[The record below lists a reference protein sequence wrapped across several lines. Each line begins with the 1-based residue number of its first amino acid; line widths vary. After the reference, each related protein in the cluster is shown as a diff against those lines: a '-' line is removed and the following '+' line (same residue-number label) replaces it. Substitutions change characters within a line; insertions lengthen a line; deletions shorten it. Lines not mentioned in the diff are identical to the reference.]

1 MFSKEELD
9 RYSRHIILPGVGARG
24 QRKLVDARVLVVGA
38 GGLGSPVLTYLA
50 AAGMGCLG
58 IVDDDKVDLTNLQR
72 QVLYHTDDV
81 GKLKTTA
88 ATERI
93 RALNPNV
100 QVSAYP
106 ERLSRQNIRSIIR
119 AFDLI
124 IDGSDNFPT
133 RYLVN
138 DACILEG
145 KPLLYGAI
153 SQFEGQVSLWNT
165 STHEGARGPCY
176 RCLFPSPPPPGSVP
190 SCAEAGVFGV
200 LPGVVGSM
208 MAVEALKVLLGLGTP
223 LAGVLLHYDALESDI
238 RRIRVQRNVDCV
250 ICGDEPQ
257 QHDLID
263 YRAFCGL

>member
-9 RYSRHIILPGVGARG
+9 RYARHIILPGVGAEG
-24 QRKLVDARVLVVGA
+24 QRKLIDARVLVVGA

-50 AAGMGCLG
+50 AAGVGCLG

-72 QVLYHTDDV
+72 QVLYRTSDV
-81 GKLKTTA
+81 GELKTTS
-88 ATERI
+88 ATARL
-93 RALNPNV
+93 RALNPKV

-106 ERLSRQNIRSIIR
+106 ERLTRKNARSIVR
-119 AFDLI
+119 DFDLI

-138 DACILEG
+138 DACVLEG

-165 STHEGARGPCY
+165 STHEGTRGPCY

-223 LAGVLLHYDALESDI
+223 LSGVLLHYDALESTTQ
-238 RRIRVQRNVDCV
+238 RILVQRSVDCV
-250 ICGDEPQ
+250 ICGDDPS
-257 QHDLID
+257 QHELID
-263 YRAFCGL
+263 YQAFCGF